1 MSNKFLDKSIIFYDG
16 YCPLCHYWVRYAI
29 KKDRDNK
36 LYFSPIQ
43 GEFGQKFILDN
54 DLSSYDSVI
63 FHRPKHKPFLH
74 SKAVFELL
82 KYLKLNNLLFYLLK
96 FIPFIISDFFYKLV
110 AKIRYLVFGKY
121 DECEI
126 PDKEIRSRIIL

>member
-1 MSNKFLDKSIIFYDG
+1 MSSNFLDKSIIFYDG
-16 YCPLCHYWVRYAI
+16 HCPLCHYWVRYAI
-29 KKDRDNK
+29 KKDYENK

-43 GEFGQKFILDN
+43 GEFGQKFILEN
-54 DLSSYDSVI
+54 NLSSYDSVI
-63 FHRPKHKPFLH
+63 FHQPTHKPFLH
-74 SKAVFELL
+74 SNAVYELL

-96 FIPFIISDFFYKLV
+96 FTPPIVSDFFYKLV